1 MTRKHFIKIA
11 AELKDYPFSD
21 PQDRINIAYRIA
33 AVLKEVNPRFDK
45 DRFLKAVGDIV

>member
-11 AELKDYPFSD
+11 KELKDYQFSD
-21 PQDRINIAYRIA
+21 PQDRTNIAYLLA
-33 AVLKEVNPRFDK
+33 AVFKDINPRFDK